1 MSEVS
6 KRIPEIDMLRGIAAT
21 LMILGHS
28 FIVYPV
34 DISNVPW
41 CSAIGHFIY
50 TFHMELFFVLAGV
63 VYHCRE
69 YGSYIKKK
77 IQRILIPYLF
87 FGIISM
93 LLHAFG
99 GGLVNGNESIGN
111 GIAKMIFQGG
121 SYWFLYVLF
130 IIFAIFPWIER
141 GVKDKRGWLFLTI
154 ALLLLSSVVDLPN
167 IFSLQA
173 VVRYLPYFILGHC
186 FREIVRGGYHNK
198 RSRTIQAFVS
208 FLLYLILNMMEKSG
222 VIEFGVILSYI
233 RAISI
238 IIFLYI
244 VTLELRPYWDKNR
257 FMAVLCGFLNDC
269 SKFSLQLYLF
279 NGYLLAAIRIVMCRV
294 LHITSPIWLVLTIWI
309 GNLAI
314 TIISC
319 KWIIPRIP
327 IIRNMCG
334 IGK

>member
-1 MSEVS
+1 
-6 KRIPEIDMLRGIAAT
+6 
-21 LMILGHS
+21 
-28 FIVYPV
+28 
-34 DISNVPW
+34 
-41 CSAIGHFIY
+41 
-50 TFHMELFFVLAGV
+50 
-63 VYHCRE
+63 
-69 YGSYIKKK
+69 
-77 IQRILIPYLF
+77 
-87 FGIISM
+87 
-93 LLHAFG
+93 
-99 GGLVNGNESIGN
+99 
-111 GIAKMIFQGG
+111 
-121 SYWFLYVLF
+121 
-130 IIFAIFPWIER
+130 
-141 GVKDKRGWLFLTI
+141 
-154 ALLLLSSVVDLPN
+154 
-167 IFSLQA
+167 
-173 VVRYLPYFILGHC
+173 
-186 FREIVRGGYHNK
+186 
-198 RSRTIQAFVS
+198 
-208 FLLYLILNMMEKSG
+208 MMEKSG
-222 VIEFGVILSYI
+222 IIEFGVILSYI

-309 GNLAI
+309 GNLAT